1 MDVFLLD
8 AGQSIDAIVT
18 GFEPGDVIRIA
29 NLDEE
34 IGVTVENPDLGDG
47 VATLLAGQATLSLKD
62 LPTDLFSDEASFE
75 SVYGQQAITYVI

>member
-8 AGQSIDAIVT
+8 AGRSINALVT

-34 IGVTVENPDLGDG
+34 IGVTVENPDLTDG
-47 VATLLAGQATLSLKD
+47 VVTMRAGQATLTLSD
-62 LPTDLFSDEASFE
+62 LPSDLFSDEASFE
-75 SVYGQQAITYVI
+75 NIYGQQALTYVI